1 MLKAVNRLKKKADF
15 QRLYR
20 EGTKLRIGPLLVIKG
35 ANTLSLARF
44 GVVVSKKV
52 SNKAVVR
59 NKIRRSLS
67 ALLEP
72 FQENQK
78 FSGQDFIFQVVEFPD
93 LTERPHHYFAPFV
106 EQWSKR

>member
-1 MLKAVNRLKKKADF
+1 MLKTTNRLKKKADF
-15 QRLYR
+15 QRLYQ
-20 EGTKLRIGPLLVIKG
+20 EGSKLRIGPLLVIKG
-35 ANTLSLARF
+35 NNDLSLARF
-44 GVVVSKKV
+44 GFVVSKKI
-52 SNKAVVR
+52 SNKAVLR

-93 LTERPHHYFAPFV
+93 LAERPHHYFAPFID
-106 EQWSKR
+106 QWSKR